1 MRHSHDAILCP
12 DFRRFAADFFTS
24 GGLLVSRDSA
34 TTTLRWVGDWPW
46 WAGVAAAVVLG
57 LLAVLLYRRDVAGNG
72 RALRFFLPLL
82 RGLAVALIVLMLS
95 GPVLHHRSVVG
106 TLARL
111 IVCVDSSES
120 MQLTDS
126 AMESGRKISI
136 ARRLGLLDGELAS
149 LDLPT
154 AAEKL
159 TTARG
164 LVAGLAAM
172 DTPDATAIEKLRAD
186 FAARVTEAEAA
197 FAKTGRDADVLNR
210 LREELVK
217 PATELARRE
226 LKAVDDRTRAAAD
239 LAKFGDTAGRWSRD
253 VSDLFQRQLDSDPEL
268 LPLKTALAKFDGMP
282 RWQRLQALLME
293 GKPEQRI
300 LETLAKQ
307 HDVQVVLM
315 DNGEVKSFWQPGSAD
330 APKPPSTLPK
340 PEGQVTNVTS
350 ALKFAAADESKAE
363 RGAVILFSDGQHNS
377 GEAPLDSA
385 RILAG
390 KKMPVYTVGLGSQMP
405 PRDLAILAST
415 MPEAVFFEDRVR
427 GEVVL
432 KEEVSAGLP
441 FTLTVKDGDKVVWEK
456 QLVTEG
462 KAQRKVPFE
471 FAIKEIAEAKLKQT
485 AQGYEVLG
493 AAVELTAS
501 VSGLEGDR
509 EVANNSLPLRFRAV
523 TQKRRIL
530 ILDGRPRWETR
541 YLKNL
546 FERDEKWEIS
556 TVIAGSSAEQGFIR
570 GDKPGTF
577 PNDARVLDSYD
588 LVIFGEVPRQ
598 HFKDEELTW
607 LADFVGKR
615 GAAMLIIDGARGLL
629 KEYKDTPLAPL
640 FPVEWAGEGIRSG
653 ILSLKVSERG
663 ASVGAFSMSTD
674 LATNADT
681 WQKLPAPHFLA
692 NTKALPGAEV
702 YLEAD
707 TGAVKLP
714 AAVLRPFG
722 AGRVYY
728 HAFDDSWRWRF
739 EVADQYHVKFWNQLA
754 SFVAE
759 PPFAARDKF
768 VALDAG
774 QLTYNPGDN
783 AAFRVRLRDGEGRP
797 VTDAAVSAV
806 LFRDGQKVATIS
818 LSPDAGGLYR
828 GKSAAL
834 DPGNYEMAVES
845 AVVPE
850 GQLKAR
856 TQFKVAARESAERTL
871 LSINEDLLRQVST
884 ASGGQYFREEQCDEL
899 VASIKGLSDGRIEE
913 RDTVLWQ
920 EWPWFAAIVALLTLE
935 WILRKRA
942 GML

>member
-1 MRHSHDAILCP
+1 M
-12 DFRRFAADFFTS
+12 
-24 GGLLVSRDSA
+24 SRDSV

-46 WAGVAAAVVLG
+46 WAGVSAAVTLGVL
-57 LLAVLLYRRDVAGNG
+57 VVMLYRRDVAGNS
-72 RALRFFLPLL
+72 RALRFSLPLL
-82 RGLAVALIVLMLS
+82 RALAVVMIVLMLS

-111 IVCVDSSES
+111 IVCIDASES

-136 ARRLGLLDGELAS
+136 VRRLGLLDGAQTS
-149 LDLPT
+149 LELPT

-159 TTARG
+159 IDARG
-164 LVAGLAAM
+164 LVASIAALE
-172 DTPDATAIEKLRAD
+172 TPDAATLQKLRTEFASRVNEAD
-186 FAARVTEAEAA
+186 AS
-197 FAKTGRDADVLNR
+197 FAKTGRDTEVLSR

-217 PATELARRE
+217 PANALAARE

-239 LAKFGDTAGRWSRD
+239 LAKLGDTAGRWSRD
-253 VSDLFQRQLDSDPEL
+253 ISDIFLRQLESDPSQAA
-268 LPLKTALAKFDGMP
+268 LKSALAKFDGLP

-300 LETLAKQ
+300 LETLAHQ

-315 DNGEVKSFWQPGSAD
+315 DGGEVKSFWQPGSAD
-330 APKPPSTLPK
+330 VPNAPTTLPK
-340 PEGQVTNVTS
+340 PEGQTTNLTS

-363 RGAVILFSDGQHNS
+363 RGAVIVFSDGQHNS
-377 GEAPLDSA
+377 GEAPLDAA

-390 KKMPVYTVGLGSQMP
+390 KKMPVYTVGFGSQMP
-405 PRDLAILAST
+405 PRDLAVLAAT
-415 MPEAVFFEDRVR
+415 LPEAVFFEDRVR
-427 GEVVL
+427 GSIVL
-432 KEEVSAGLP
+432 KEEVAAGLP

-462 KAQRKVPFE
+462 KALRKVPFE
-471 FAIKEIAEAKLKQT
+471 FGIKDIAEAKLKQQS
-485 AQGYEVLG
+485 QGYEVMG
-493 AAVELTAS
+493 AAVELTAT

-509 EVANNSLPLRFRAV
+509 ETANNTLPLRFRAV

-546 FERDEKWEIS
+546 FERDEKWEVS
-556 TVIAGSSAEQGFIR
+556 TVIAGSSTEQGFIR

-577 PNDARVLDSYD
+577 PNDPRVLDGYD

-598 HFKDEELTW
+598 HLKDEEMRW
-607 LADFVGKR
+607 LADFVEKR
-615 GAAMLIIDGARGLL
+615 GAAMLIIDGPRGVLR
-629 KEYKDTPLAPL
+629 EYRDTPLAPL

-653 ILSLKVSERG
+653 IVSLKVAER
-663 ASVGAFSMSTD
+663 ASGVGAFSMSTD
-674 LATNADT
+674 IATNSDT
-681 WQKLPAPHFLA
+681 WQKLPAPHYLA

-707 TGAVKLP
+707 TGATKLP

-728 HAFDDSWRWRF
+728 HAFDDSWRWRY

-774 QLTYNPGDN
+774 QLTYNPGEN
-783 AAFRVRLRDGEGRP
+783 ASFRVRLRDGEGKP
-797 VTDAAVSAV
+797 VTDAAVAAV

-818 LSPDAGGLYR
+818 LTPDAGGLYR
-828 GKSAAL
+828 GKSAGL
-834 DPGNYEMAVES
+834 EPGNYEMAVES

-856 TQFKVAARESAERTL
+856 TQFKVAGRESAERTL
-871 LSINEDLLRQVST
+871 LSINEDLMRQISI
-884 ASGGQYFREEQCDEL
+884 ASGGQYYREEQCDEL
-899 VASIKGLSDGRIEE
+899 VAAIKGLSDGRVEE
-913 RDTVLWQ
+913 HDRVLWQ
-920 EWPWFAAIVALLTLE
+920 EWPWFSVIVGLLTLE

>member
-1 MRHSHDAILCP
+1 MNHDN
-12 DFRRFAADFFTS
+12 
-24 GGLLVSRDSA
+24 V

-46 WAGVAAAVVLG
+46 FVGVGAAVALG
-57 LLAVLLYRRDVAGNG
+57 LLAVGLYRRDVAGNG
-72 RALRFFLPLL
+72 RFTRFLLPLL

-95 GPVLHHRSVVG
+95 GPVLHHRKVVG

-111 IVCVDSSES
+111 IVAIDSSES

-136 ARRLGLLDGELAS
+136 ARRLGMLEGTTAS

-159 TTARG
+159 MDARG
-164 LVAGLAAM
+164 LVASLAALE
-172 DTPDATAIEKLRAD
+172 TPDTAVLQKLRID
-186 FAARVTEAEAA
+186 FTSRITEAEAA
-197 FAKTGRDADVLNR
+197 FAKTGRDTEILNR

-217 PATELARRE
+217 PAAEVARRE
-226 LKAVDDRTRAAAD
+226 LGAVDDRTRAAVD
-239 LAKFGDTAGRWSRD
+239 LSKLGDAAGRWSRD
-253 VSDLFQRQLDSDPEL
+253 ISDLFQRQLDNDPAQAS
-268 LPLKTALAKFDGMP
+268 LKTALAKFDGMP
-282 RWQRLQALLME
+282 RWQRLQGMLME
-293 GKPEQRI
+293 GRPEQRI
-300 LETLAKQ
+300 LETLARQ
-307 HDVQVVLM
+307 HDLQVILVE
-315 DNGEVKSFWQPGSAD
+315 NGEVKSFWQPSSAD
-330 APKPPSTLPK
+330 APKAPTALPK
-340 PEGQVTNVTS
+340 PEGQVTNLTA
-350 ALKFAAADESKAE
+350 ALKFAVGDESKAE

-377 GEAPLDSA
+377 GETPLDTA

-390 KKMPVYTVGLGSQMP
+390 RKMPVYTVGLGSQMP
-405 PRDLAILAST
+405 PRDLAVIAATL
-415 MPEAVFFEDRVR
+415 PEAVFFEDRVR
-427 GEVVL
+427 GDVIL
-432 KEEVSAGLP
+432 KEEVTAGMP
-441 FTLTVKDGDKVVWEK
+441 FTLSVKDGDKVVWEK

-462 KAQRKVPFE
+462 KALRKVPFE
-471 FAIKEIAEAKLKQT
+471 FAIKEIADAKLKQQAT
-485 AQGYEVLG
+485 GYEVLG
-493 AAVELTAS
+493 AALELTAS

-509 EVANNSLPLRFRAV
+509 ELANNSIPLRFRAV
-523 TQKRRIL
+523 TQKRRVL

-546 FERDEKWEIS
+546 FERDEKWELN
-556 TVIAGSSAEQGFIR
+556 TVIAGSSSDTGFIR

-577 PNDARVLDSYD
+577 PNDSKILDGYD

-598 HFKDEELTW
+598 HLRDEELTW

-615 GAAMLIIDGARGLL
+615 GAAMLVIDGPRNVLR
-629 KEYKDTPLAPL
+629 EYRDTPLAPV
-640 FPVEWAGEGIRSG
+640 FPVEWAGDGIRTG
-653 ILSLKVSERG
+653 IASLKVTQRSEG
-663 ASVGAFSMSTD
+663 IGAFSLSTD
-674 LATNADT
+674 LATNSDT
-681 WQKLPAPHFLA
+681 WQKLPPPHYLA
-692 NTKALPGAEV
+692 NVKALPGAEV

-707 TGAVKLP
+707 TGAAKIP

-728 HAFDDSWRWRF
+728 QGFDDSWRWRY
-739 EVADQYHVKFWNQLA
+739 EIADQYHVKFWNQLA

-774 QLTYNPGDN
+774 QLTYNPGDSAN
-783 AAFRVRLRDGEGRP
+783 FRVRLHDGEGKP

-806 LFRDGQKVATIS
+806 LTRDGQKVATIS

-834 DPGNYEMAVES
+834 EPGNYEMSVES

-856 TQFKVAARESAERTL
+856 TQFKVAARESGERTL
-871 LSINEDLLRQVST
+871 LSVNEDLLRQVST
-884 ASGGQYFREEQCDEL
+884 ASGGEYYREEQCDAL
-899 VASIKGLSDGRIEE
+899 VAAIKGLSDGRIEE
-913 RDTVLWQ
+913 RDTILWQ
-920 EWPWFAAIVALLTLE
+920 EWPWFAAIIGLLTLE

>member
-1 MRHSHDAILCP
+1 MNHEP
-12 DFRRFAADFFTS
+12 
-24 GGLLVSRDSA
+24 V

-46 WAGVAAAVVLG
+46 MVGVGAAAVLG
-57 LLAVLLYRRDVAGNG
+57 IAAIVLYRRDVAGNG
-72 RALRFFLPLL
+72 RFLRFLLPTL

-111 IVCVDSSES
+111 IVCVDTSES

-136 ARRLGLLDGELAS
+136 ARRLGILDGAQGR

-159 TTARG
+159 MDARG
-164 LVAGLAAM
+164 LVASLAALE
-172 DTPDATAIEKLRAD
+172 TPDAAALQKLRTE
-186 FAARVTEAEAA
+186 FANRVTEADGA
-197 FAKTGRDADVLNR
+197 FAKSGHNAEVLNR
-210 LREELVK
+210 MREELVK
-217 PATELARRE
+217 PAAELAKRG
-226 LKAVDDRTRAAAD
+226 LSAVDDRTRTAID
-239 LAKFGDTAGRWSRD
+239 LAKLGDAAGRWSRD
-253 VSDLFQRQLDSDPEL
+253 VSELFQHELDNDPEQAG
-268 LPLKTALAKFDGMP
+268 LKIALAKFDGMP
-282 RWQRLQALLME
+282 RWQRLQGLLME

-300 LETLAKQ
+300 METLAKQ

-315 DNGEVKSFWQPGSAD
+315 ENGEVKSFWQPSAKEGAK
-330 APKPPSTLPK
+330 APTELPK
-340 PEGQVTNVTS
+340 PSGEVTNLTS
-350 ALKFAAADESKAE
+350 ALKFAVGDESKAE
-363 RGAVILFSDGQHNS
+363 RGAVILFTDGQHNS
-377 GEAPLDSA
+377 GEAPLDTA
-385 RILAG
+385 RVLAG
-390 KKMPVYTVGLGSQMP
+390 KKMPVYTVGFGSQLP
-405 PRDLAILAST
+405 PRDLAVIAVNL
-415 MPEAVFFEDRVR
+415 PEAVFFEDRLR
-427 GEVVL
+427 GDVLL
-432 KEEVSAGLP
+432 KEEVTAGMP
-441 FTLTVKDGDKVVWEK
+441 FTLTVRDGDKVVWEK

-462 KAQRKVPFE
+462 KALRKVPFE
-471 FAIKEIAEAKLKQT
+471 FAIKDIAEGKLKQG

-493 AAVELTAS
+493 AALELTAS

-509 EVANNSLPLRFRAV
+509 ELANNSLPMRFRAV
-523 TQKRRIL
+523 TQKRRVL
-530 ILDGRPRWETR
+530 IVDGRPRWETR

-546 FERDEKWEIS
+546 FERDEKWEVS
-556 TVIAGSSAEQGFIR
+556 TVIAGSSSEAGFIR
-570 GDKPGTF
+570 GDKSGTF
-577 PNDARVLDSYD
+577 PNDAKVLDAFD
-588 LVIFGEVPRQ
+588 LVVFGEVPRQ
-598 HFKDEELTW
+598 HLRDEEMQW

-615 GAAMLIIDGARGLL
+615 GAAMLIIDGARSVL
-629 KEYKDTPLAPL
+629 KEYSDTPLAAV
-640 FPVEWAGEGIRSG
+640 FPVEWAGDGIRSG
-653 ILSLKVSERG
+653 IQSLRVTQRAEG
-663 ASVGAFSMSTD
+663 VGAFSLSPD

-681 WQKLPAPHFLA
+681 WQKLQPPHFLA
-692 NTKALPGAEV
+692 NVKALPGAEV

-707 TGAVKLP
+707 TGAAKIP

-728 HAFDDSWRWRF
+728 HGFDESWRWRY
-739 EVADQYHVKFWNQLA
+739 EVADQFHVKFWNQLA

-774 QLTYNPGDN
+774 QLTYSPGDN
-783 AAFRVRLRDGEGRP
+783 ANFRVRLRDGEGKP

-834 DPGNYEMAVES
+834 EPGNYEMAVES

-856 TQFKVAARESAERTL
+856 TQFKVAARESGERTL
-871 LSINEDLLRQVST
+871 LSLNEDLLRQIST
-884 ASGGQYFREEQCDEL
+884 ASGGEYYREEQSDAL
-899 VASIKGLSDGRIEE
+899 VAAIKGLSDGRVEE
-913 RDTVLWQ
+913 HDTVLWQ
-920 EWPWFAAIVALLTLE
+920 DWPWFAVIVGLLTLE